1 MAERDTSSRNTR
13 GSPHAYDGPSFSL
26 GFSQQQLPIA
36 GEFAKIAA
44 ERRSKKIH
52 DPPRMRQLPPTEV
65 PKRSKPKDDVP
76 VKKGSKVAQQNK
88 RKVTKPSSDVK
99 GKNVVKDVDLEEDE
113 QDPKFYVRS
122 HPEEAPSMQRYTN
135 IEVFKDIKSK
145 LTVAQLEIFSKTI
158 FGKFLGM
165 QHLEVQAQ
173 IFRCFMVR
181 ELKESTSD
189 CFTIDINGTVL
200 RFTMREFA
208 LMSGLNCVADEG
220 EFTYDEEKSNRIMD
234 DYFGGTRSKVKRLEF
249 IDYFKNKCWGDNDE
263 DAVKFAILFFINT
276 YIFCGESGKTNIPRV
291 HFEVVEDGRY
301 VDYPWGKEAFNE
313 LIRSISKKYSATTQY
328 YRIHGMPLA
337 MQVWL
342 YECCSRVP
350 SYLAIKSGN
359 SIPRMLNWRSIDSQ
373 PKYNILMEGIFRNG
387 KQSCSKFCPPL
398 FYCRII
404 AFLLFVFPGFF
415 VQNSYTFA
423 NTIPTSSELES
434 LQLPDVVVCRDT
446 VDKNVLVDAN
456 EGTQVTDMPVDDF
469 DDFSTTPPHLSKGKQ
484 QQRTNQTNSPPSK
497 RRRQLHTTASTSKKQ
512 QIHTEPQTTVKKNH
526 KDQKVVGEFTSE
538 LSKLRTFMDD
548 NFKKLFEAIKVNNS
562 ADKAADSEAP
572 EHQTDA
578 GLQLTPEENLRHDST
593 IQTSPPKHD
602 DESIKGV
609 GPKLHEE
616 VPEIVVTAGNLR
628 ADTRKASSEEINRA
642 DEGFFN
648 STEGMVAEMLIELPL
663 ETRVPEAGAG
673 IQPRD
678 ITDHSILET
687 PHRFDENIT
696 KSQWLIPDEM
706 LPSQIGS
713 SGLSVFHQT
722 GHKGFVMPVM
732 SADKGIQQPVIN
744 AEIVIAQPDVIPTR
758 IVKPSKYFSSPYM
771 TNYGSAEASVQDPT
785 PSIFEKKHPFVE
797 DPINGP
803 RNTSFIQQ
811 YRNWLE
817 QDLLLRH
824 DKKKGKE
831 SRYKKNKQALD
842 PDDINFGFNFGV
854 LHVDDKNWF
863 YLLSMNGQSWNDE
876 HIDVIFYYLRKK
888 GKYDKDNRFKFT
900 TVDCMF
906 FSKIDE
912 IHRAYA
918 NVEGNSSVASSEN
931 EICEYINGHRM
942 LANVPWHTVDCVL
955 IPVNIKE
962 ENHWILIIVPFT
974 DRDCG
979 VYVAAFAEYFCSGR
993 GVPSEIDAE
1002 TLRNRYGAL
1011 LWEYGWQK
1019 ADLNA
1024 FSDNEL
1030 PPRPVRPAIDYNAV
1044 DTVVVN

>member
-1 MAERDTSSRNTR
+1 M
-13 GSPHAYDGPSFSL
+13 
-26 GFSQQQLPIA
+26 
-36 GEFAKIAA
+36 
-44 ERRSKKIH
+44 
-52 DPPRMRQLPPTEV
+52 
-65 PKRSKPKDDVP
+65 
-76 VKKGSKVAQQNK
+76 VK
-88 RKVTKPSSDVK
+88 
-99 GKNVVKDVDLEEDE
+99 
-113 QDPKFYVRS
+113 
-122 HPEEAPSMQRYTN
+122 
-135 IEVFKDIKSK
+135 
-145 LTVAQLEIFSKTI
+145 
-158 FGKFLGM
+158 
-165 QHLEVQAQ
+165 
-173 IFRCFMVR
+173 
-181 ELKESTSD
+181 
-189 CFTIDINGTVL
+189 
-200 RFTMREFA
+200 
-208 LMSGLNCVADEG
+208 
-220 EFTYDEEKSNRIMD
+220 
-234 DYFGGTRSKVKRLEF
+234 
-249 IDYFKNKCWGDNDE
+249 
-263 DAVKFAILFFINT
+263 
-276 YIFCGESGKTNIPRV
+276 
-291 HFEVVEDGRY
+291 DGRY
-301 VDYPWGKEAFNE
+301 VDYSWGKEAFNE
-313 LIRSISKKYSATTQY
+313 LIRKISKKYSATTQY

-359 SIPRMLNWRSIDSQ
+359 FIPRMLNWRSIDSQ
-373 PKYNILMEGIFRNG
+373 PKYNILMEGIFRDG
-387 KQSCSKFCPPL
+387 KQSSC
-398 FYCRII
+398 
-404 AFLLFVFPGFF
+404 
-415 VQNSYTFA
+415 TFA

-446 VDKNVLVDAN
+446 VDKNVLVDAS

-469 DDFSTTPPHLSKGKQ
+469 DDFSTTPPTFL
-484 QQRTNQTNSPPSK
+484 R
-497 RRRQLHTTASTSKKQ
+497 
-512 QIHTEPQTTVKKNH
+512 TTVKKSH
-526 KDQKVVGEFTSE
+526 KDQKVAQKPILQKSASPKLNEQMNRPQNITVLRDVPTISMKEEMQLLRKDFQVFKESVVGEFTSE

-562 ADKAADSEAP
+562 ADKATDSEAP

-578 GLQLTPEENLRHDST
+578 GLQLTPEENLRHVST

-616 VPEIVVTAGNLR
+616 VPEIVVTAENLR

-642 DEGFFN
+642 DEGSFN

-673 IQPRD
+673 IQSGD

-687 PHRFDENIT
+687 PHRFDENIS

-744 AEIVIAQPDVIPTR
+744 AEVVIAQPDVIPTR

-771 TNYGSAEASVQDPT
+771 TNYGSAEASVKDPT
-785 PSIFEKKHPFVE
+785 PSIFEKKHPFDE

-803 RNTSFIQQ
+803 QNTSLIQQ
-811 YRNWLE
+811 YWNWLE

-888 GKYDKDNRFKFT
+888 GKYDMDDRFKFT

-918 NVEGNSSVASSEN
+918 NPKGTSSVASSEN

-942 LANVPWHTVDCVL
+942 LANVPWHTRLYIYNSYRAAGHDAVVTREIHKIATLLPHHLHLSGFYEKKKGIDWINHPSYKGKQQTDDFHVMY
-955 IPVNIKE
+955 VND
-962 ENHWILIIVPFT
+962 LPQQASGSM
-974 DRDCG
+974 DCG
-979 VYVAAFAEYFCSGR
+979 VYVAAFAEYFCSGRGVPSEIDAETLRIVVCMLPHFAECFCSGR

-1011 LWEYGWQK
+1011 LWEYGWQ
-1019 ADLNA
+1019 
-1024 FSDNEL
+1024 
-1030 PPRPVRPAIDYNAV
+1030 RPI
-1044 DTVVVN
+1044 

>member
-1 MAERDTSSRNTR
+1 MAERDTPSRNTR

-36 GEFAKIAA
+36 GESAKIAA

-52 DPPRMRQLPPTEV
+52 DPSRMRQLPPTEIS
-65 PKRSKPKDDVP
+65 KRSKQKDDVP
-76 VKKGSKVAQQNK
+76 E
-88 RKVTKPSSDVK
+88 T
-99 GKNVVKDVDLEEDE
+99 
-113 QDPKFYVRS
+113 KFYVRS
-122 HPEEAPSMQRYTN
+122 HPEEAPSMQRHTN

-145 LTVAQLEIFSKTI
+145 LTVPQLEIFSKTI

-189 CFTIDINGTVL
+189 CFTIDINGAVL

-220 EFTYDEEKSNRIMD
+220 EFTYDEEESNRIMD
-234 DYFGGTRSKVKRLEF
+234 VYFGGTRSKVKRLEF
-249 IDYFKNKCWGDNDE
+249 IDCFKNKCWGDNDE

-276 YIFCGESGKTNIPRV
+276 YIFCGEPRKTSIPRV

-373 PKYNILMEGIFRNG
+373 PKYNILMEGIFRDG
-387 KQSCSKFCPPL
+387 KQSSC
-398 FYCRII
+398 
-404 AFLLFVFPGFF
+404 
-415 VQNSYTFA
+415 TFA

-434 LQLPDVVVCRDT
+434 LQLLDVVVCRDT

-469 DDFSTTPPHLSKGKQ
+469 DDFT
-484 QQRTNQTNSPPSK
+484 
-497 RRRQLHTTASTSKKQ
+497 STSKKQ
-512 QIHTEPQTTVKKNH
+512 QIHTEPQTTVKKSH
-526 KDQKVVGEFTSE
+526 KDQKVAQKLILQKSASPKLNEQMNRPQNTTVLRDVLTISMKEEIQLLRKDFQVFKESVVGEFTSE

-628 ADTRKASSEEINRA
+628 ADTRKASSEEINQT
-642 DEGFFN
+642 DEGSFN
-648 STEGMVAEMLIELPL
+648 STEGLWCVCCRILLNTFVL
-663 ETRVPEAGAG
+663 DEA
-673 IQPRD
+673 
-678 ITDHSILET
+678 
-687 PHRFDENIT
+687 
-696 KSQWLIPDEM
+696 
-706 LPSQIGS
+706 
-713 SGLSVFHQT
+713 FHLKLMQKHYVIDT
-722 GHKGFVMPVM
+722 GH
-732 SADKGIQQPVIN
+732 
-744 AEIVIAQPDVIPTR
+744 
-758 IVKPSKYFSSPYM
+758 Y
-771 TNYGSAEASVQDPT
+771 YG
-785 PSIFEKKHPFVE
+785 
-797 DPINGP
+797 
-803 RNTSFIQQ
+803 NT
-811 YRNWLE
+811 
-817 QDLLLRH
+817 D
-824 DKKKGKE
+824 GK
-831 SRYKKNKQALD
+831 R
-842 PDDINFGFNFGV
+842 
-854 LHVDDKNWF
+854 
-863 YLLSMNGQSWNDE
+863 
-876 HIDVIFYYLRKK
+876 
-888 GKYDKDNRFKFT
+888 
-900 TVDCMF
+900 
-906 FSKIDE
+906 
-912 IHRAYA
+912 
-918 NVEGNSSVASSEN
+918 
-931 EICEYINGHRM
+931 
-942 LANVPWHTVDCVL
+942 L
-955 IPVNIKE
+955 I
-962 ENHWILIIVPFT
+962 
-974 DRDCG
+974 
-979 VYVAAFAEYFCSGR
+979 
-993 GVPSEIDAE
+993 
-1002 TLRNRYGAL
+1002 
-1011 LWEYGWQK
+1011 
-1019 ADLNA
+1019 
-1024 FSDNEL
+1024 
-1030 PPRPVRPAIDYNAV
+1030 
-1044 DTVVVN
+1044 

>member
-1 MAERDTSSRNTR
+1 M
-13 GSPHAYDGPSFSL
+13 
-26 GFSQQQLPIA
+26 
-36 GEFAKIAA
+36 
-44 ERRSKKIH
+44 
-52 DPPRMRQLPPTEV
+52 
-65 PKRSKPKDDVP
+65 DV
-76 VKKGSKVAQQNK
+76 
-88 RKVTKPSSDVK
+88 
-99 GKNVVKDVDLEEDE
+99 
-113 QDPKFYVRS
+113 
-122 HPEEAPSMQRYTN
+122 
-135 IEVFKDIKSK
+135 
-145 LTVAQLEIFSKTI
+145 
-158 FGKFLGM
+158 
-165 QHLEVQAQ
+165 
-173 IFRCFMVR
+173 
-181 ELKESTSD
+181 
-189 CFTIDINGTVL
+189 
-200 RFTMREFA
+200 
-208 LMSGLNCVADEG
+208 
-220 EFTYDEEKSNRIMD
+220 
-234 DYFGGTRSKVKRLEF
+234 YFGGTRSKVKRLEF
-249 IDYFKNKCWGDNDE
+249 IDCFKNKCWGDNDE
-263 DAVKFAILFFINT
+263 DAVKFVILFFINT
-276 YIFCGESGKTNIPRV
+276 YIFCGEPRKTNIPRV

-301 VDYPWGKEAFNE
+301 VDYPWGKDAFNE

-328 YRIHGMPLA
+328 YKIHGMPLA

-350 SYLAIKSGN
+350 SYLAIKSVN

-373 PKYNILMEGIFRNG
+373 PKYNILMEDIFRDG
-387 KQSCSKFCPPL
+387 KQSSC
-398 FYCRII
+398 
-404 AFLLFVFPGFF
+404 
-415 VQNSYTFA
+415 TFA

-484 QQRTNQTNSPPSK
+484 QQRTNQTDSPPSK
-497 RRRQLHTTASTSKKQ
+497 RRRQLPTTASTSKKQ
-512 QIHTEPQTTVKKNH
+512 QIHTEPQTTVKKSH
-526 KDQKVVGEFTSE
+526 KDQKVAQKPILQKSASPKLNEQMNRPQNTTVLRDVPTISMKEEMQLLRKDFQVFKESVVGEFTSE

-572 EHQTDA
+572 EHQTDV

-642 DEGFFN
+642 DEGSFN

-663 ETRVPEAGAG
+663 ETRVPEAGAE
-673 IQPRD
+673 IQPGD

-696 KSQWLIPDEM
+696 RSQWLIPDEM

-713 SGLSVFHQT
+713 SGLSVCHQT

-744 AEIVIAQPDVIPTR
+744 AEVVIAQPDVIPTR

-803 RNTSFIQQ
+803 RNTSLIQQ
-811 YRNWLE
+811 YRNCLE

-842 PDDINFGFNFGV
+842 LDDINFGFNFGV

-888 GKYDKDNRFKFT
+888 GKYDKDNRFKST

-918 NVEGNSSVASSEN
+918 NPEGTSSVASSEN

-942 LANVPWHTVDCVL
+942 LANLPWHTVDCVL

-1044 DTVVVN
+1044 DTIVVN

>member
-1 MAERDTSSRNTR
+1 
-13 GSPHAYDGPSFSL
+13 
-26 GFSQQQLPIA
+26 
-36 GEFAKIAA
+36 
-44 ERRSKKIH
+44 
-52 DPPRMRQLPPTEV
+52 
-65 PKRSKPKDDVP
+65 
-76 VKKGSKVAQQNK
+76 
-88 RKVTKPSSDVK
+88 
-99 GKNVVKDVDLEEDE
+99 
-113 QDPKFYVRS
+113 
-122 HPEEAPSMQRYTN
+122 
-135 IEVFKDIKSK
+135 
-145 LTVAQLEIFSKTI
+145 
-158 FGKFLGM
+158 
-165 QHLEVQAQ
+165 
-173 IFRCFMVR
+173 
-181 ELKESTSD
+181 
-189 CFTIDINGTVL
+189 
-200 RFTMREFA
+200 MREFA

-220 EFTYDEEKSNRIMD
+220 EFTYDEEESNRIMD
-234 DYFGGTRSKVKRLEF
+234 EYFGGTRSKVKRLEF
-249 IDYFKNKCWGDNDE
+249 IDCFKNKCWGDNDE

-276 YIFCGESGKTNIPRV
+276 YIFCGEPRKTSIPRV

-373 PKYNILMEGIFRNG
+373 PKYNILMEGIFRDG
-387 KQSCSKFCPPL
+387 KQSSC
-398 FYCRII
+398 
-404 AFLLFVFPGFF
+404 
-415 VQNSYTFA
+415 TFA

-434 LQLPDVVVCRDT
+434 LQLPDVVVCRVT

-456 EGTQVTDMPVDDF
+456 EGTQVTDMSVDNF

-484 QQRTNQTNSPPSK
+484 QQRTNQTDSPPSK
-497 RRRQLHTTASTSKKQ
+497 RRRQLPTTASTSKKQ
-512 QIHTEPQTTVKKNH
+512 QIHTEPQTTVKKSH
-526 KDQKVVGEFTSE
+526 KDQKVAQKPILQKSASPKLNEQMNRPQNTTVLRDVPTISMKEEIKLLRKDFQVVGEFTSE

-628 ADTRKASSEEINRA
+628 ADTRKASSEEINRT
-642 DEGFFN
+642 DEGSFN

-673 IQPRD
+673 IQPGD

-732 SADKGIQQPVIN
+732 STDKGIQQPVIN
-744 AEIVIAQPDVIPTR
+744 AEVVIAQPDVIPTR

-771 TNYGSAEASVQDPT
+771 TNYGSAEASVQNPT

-803 RNTSFIQQ
+803 RNTSLIQQ

-817 QDLLLRH
+817 
-824 DKKKGKE
+824 
-831 SRYKKNKQALD
+831 
-842 PDDINFGFNFGV
+842 
-854 LHVDDKNWF
+854 
-863 YLLSMNGQSWNDE
+863 
-876 HIDVIFYYLRKK
+876 
-888 GKYDKDNRFKFT
+888 
-900 TVDCMF
+900 
-906 FSKIDE
+906 
-912 IHRAYA
+912 
-918 NVEGNSSVASSEN
+918 
-931 EICEYINGHRM
+931 
-942 LANVPWHTVDCVL
+942 
-955 IPVNIKE
+955 
-962 ENHWILIIVPFT
+962 
-974 DRDCG
+974 
-979 VYVAAFAEYFCSGR
+979 
-993 GVPSEIDAE
+993 
-1002 TLRNRYGAL
+1002 
-1011 LWEYGWQK
+1011 
-1019 ADLNA
+1019 
-1024 FSDNEL
+1024 
-1030 PPRPVRPAIDYNAV
+1030 
-1044 DTVVVN
+1044 